1 VTPSRDVA
9 ANGADGVP
17 RGYFAYGSNMATQ
30 RLRARV
36 PSARRVAVA
45 RLPGFRFVLNK
56 RSRDG
61 SAKANLT
68 QDPAGAV
75 WGVLWSL
82 DAAEWLR
89 LDACEG
95 GYERVPVEV
104 VTRSGETPGAMTY
117 LSTRLAAEPVAYT
130 WYRALLV
137 AAAREHGLPA
147 EWIAALEALPA
158 RPDSRGSDEVRG
170 VRERAPR

>member
-1 VTPSRDVA
+1 VTRSRDLA
-9 ANGADGVP
+9 AHGADRGGP
-17 RGYFAYGSNMATQ
+17 CGYFAYGSNMATQ
-30 RLRARV
+30 RLQARV
-36 PSARRVAVA
+36 PSARLVAVA
-45 RLPGFRFVLNK
+45 QLPGFRFVLNK

-61 SAKANLT
+61 SAKANLAR
-68 QDPAGAV
+68 DPAGAV

-82 DAAEWLR
+82 DAVEWPR

-95 GYERVPVEV
+95 GYERVPVDV
-104 VTRSGETPGAMTY
+104 VTSSGEPGAMTY
-117 LSTRLAAEPVAYT
+117 LSTRLAADPVAYT

-137 AAAREHGLPA
+137 AGAREHGLPA

-158 RPDSRGSDEVRG
+158 RPDSRGPDEARA